1 MIKGKSTIQL
11 FNAQTGKLEHE
22 EENTNIVTNAIEDIL
37 NYNDPFGL
45 GVRRRDTYFP
55 QKTLYPFTTTAFGGV
70 FLWNGNIAEDP
81 SITMPPD
88 GILETGHAG
97 GQYSGTN
104 QYRGS
109 YNTNESGSINE
120 EGRRGYRHVW
130 DFGTDK
136 ANGTIKCLSLTSV
149 LGGTLGYCNEYF
161 NEKNNGTSISAYCL
175 GSSFETLG
183 YGNGVKLPALDK
195 LPNITKLL
203 GVYEIKEDQN
213 TIKTL
218 IGVVIS
224 ENNKDK
230 YQVLEVSIPKE
241 QNKLSLST
249 WPALFTASYKVIIE
263 NLDTKGTN
271 NANGIKPYL
280 YNDKFY
286 ECSIIRETDPDDAKK
301 YLYYA
306 EIIRWTKGGEREENV
321 KVLLPETPYTY
332 NEAAFFY
339 EGAVYYRTSAATI
352 GKCDLD
358 GKRLSGAIGIWN
370 YRSEASGGWDY
381 IDSIRVMPD
390 GNLNVIYYYYSS
402 GTYCGRIIIDKRG
415 TDSLMPVSNRT
426 SNLVAASSVKSPLL
440 YRFMRISDNEIGNDY
455 LITPMI
461 DVDPR
466 YLATI
471 NNLATPVNKTEAQ
484 TMKVTYELIEV

>member
-11 FNAQTGKLEHE
+11 FNAQTGKLEHQ
-22 EENTNIVTNAIEDIL
+22 EENSNIVTKAIEDIL

-45 GVRRRDTYFP
+45 AVRRKNSYYP
-55 QKTLYPFTTTAFGGV
+55 QKTLYPFPTTAFGGI

-136 ANGTIKCLSLTSV
+136 ANGTIKCLSLTSA
-149 LGGTLGYCNEYF
+149 LGGDSGYCNEVF
-161 NEKNNGTSISAYCL
+161 LKRSETSISVYCL
-175 GSSFETLG
+175 GNSFKTHEG
-183 YGNGVKLPALDK
+183 YVSEGVKLPVLDK
-195 LPNITKLL
+195 LPVIKQLL

-213 TIKTL
+213 EIKTL
-218 IGVVIS
+218 IGVVA
-224 ENNKDK
+224 NDNK
-230 YQVLEVSIPKE
+230 YQIWEVSIPKE

-263 NLDTKGTN
+263 NLNPRGWSSPDIM
-271 NANGIKPYL
+271 IKPYL

-286 ECSIIRETDPDDAKK
+286 TCMVIRETDPDDTEN
-301 YLYYA
+301 YIYYA
-306 EIIRWTKGGEREENV
+306 EMIRWTKGGEREENIR
-321 KVLLPETPYTY
+321 VLLPETPYKYSEPT
-332 NEAAFFY
+332 FFY
-339 EGAVYYRTSAATI
+339 EGAVYYRSSAETVS
-352 GKCDLD
+352 KCDLN
-358 GKRLSGAIGIWN
+358 GNKLSGTIGTWN
-370 YRSEASGGWDY
+370 YGNDKSGSWDR
-381 IDSIRVMPD
+381 IESIRIMPD
-390 GNLNVIYYYYSS
+390 GNVNVIYRCYYSS
-402 GTYCGRIIIDKRG
+402 GTYYGRIIIDRRG
-415 TDSLMPVSNRT
+415 TDSIMYVNGDT
-426 SNLVAASSVKSPLL
+426 SSDCVAVSSVKSPLL
-440 YRFMRISDNEIGNDY
+440 YRFRLLQDSEIGSGY
-455 LITPMI
+455 FMTPML

-471 NNLATPVNKTEAQ
+471 NNLAAPVTIAIHKNT
-484 TMKVTYELIEV
+484 